1 MAQAAEIAAKIER
14 AREAFRRRPEAAMHE
29 DAPAVARW
37 AGGLQVVASH
47 PNGQEVRTDMPVEL
61 GGGGEYGTGGWLLR
75 SALASCL
82 TTTIVMVAAVRGVA
96 LRSVEVRAS
105 SRSDARGLLGV
116 PAPDGKRV
124 DPGPHDLQLE
134 VNVAADGVAQADL
147 RALVEEADALSAISA
162 AVRNGRLRPVRI
174 EIG

>member
-1 MAQAAEIAAKIER
+1 MAQATEIAAKIAR

-37 AGGLQVVASH
+37 AGGLQVVATHAS
-47 PNGQEVRTDMPVEL
+47 GQEVRTDMPAEL
-61 GGGGEYGTGGWLLR
+61 GGTGEYATGGWLLR
-75 SALASCL
+75 SALAGCM
-82 TTTIVMVAAVRGVA
+82 TTTIVMAAAMRGIV

-116 PAPDGKRV
+116 PAPDGARV

-134 VNVAADGVAQADL
+134 VHVAADGVPAAEL
-147 RALVEEADALSAISA
+147 RALVQEADALSAISA
-162 AVRNGRLRPVRI
+162 AVRNGRLAPVRV